1 VVAVASLAVLALLAL
16 TMIEATRGSTRSA
29 RAELDR
35 ARLTAAA
42 DAGVALAVQGLAQ
55 ASTARRWRADGRPRE
70 VSFDGARLEIRIED
84 EAGKVSLNAINS
96 GQVEALL
103 ASFGLQGAELEE
115 ARDAFLD
122 WRDQDDLPRPRGRER
137 EDYEADG
144 VRPRDGPL
152 RSNGELA
159 AIPAIG
165 PELAARMDPFVT
177 VYAPDRLTFDPANAS
192 PLARR
197 VMAVNEVFEDQIDG
211 AAVTEGGLSE
221 ELSGR
226 VDDGVT
232 GRPLRVIVTARSADG
247 AAARRDVVIELTGNP
262 ARPYVVRGRN

>member
-55 ASTARRWRADGRPRE
+55 ASPARRWRADGRVRE
-70 VSFDGARLEIRIED
+70 VAFDGARLEIRIED
-84 EAGKVSLNAINS
+84 ERGKVSLNAINS
-96 GQVEALL
+96 QQVEALL
-103 ASFGLQGAELEE
+103 AAFGLQGAELEE

-122 WRDQDDLPRPRGRER
+122 WRDQDELPRPRGRER
-137 EDYEADG
+137 EDYEAEG

-177 VYAPDRLTFDPANAS
+177 IYTPDRLPFDPTFAS
-192 PLARR
+192 PLAKR
-197 VMAVNEVFEDQIDG
+197 VMTENAFEDRVEG
-211 AAVTEGGLSE
+211 VAAVEGGLTD

-232 GRPLRVIVTARSADG
+232 GRPLRVRVTARSSDG

-262 ARPYVVRGRN
+262 ARPYVVRGRD

>member
-1 VVAVASLAVLALLAL
+1 MAVASLAVLALLAL
-16 TMIEATRGSTRSA
+16 TMIEAMRGSTRSA

-55 ASTARRWRADGRPRE
+55 ASPSRRWRPDGQIRE
-70 VSFDGARLEIRIED
+70 VSFEGAQLEIRIED
-84 EAGKVSLNAINS
+84 ERGKVSLNAINS
-96 GQVEALL
+96 QEVEALF
-103 ASFGLQGAELEE
+103 AAFGLQGAELEE

-122 WRDQDDLPRPRGRER
+122 WRDQDELPRPRGRER
-137 EDYEADG
+137 ADYRADG

-165 PELAARMDPFVT
+165 PDLAARMDPFVS
-177 VYAPDRLTFDPANAS
+177 VYTPDRLPFDPTFAS
-192 PLARR
+192 PLAKR
-197 VMAVNEVFEDQIDG
+197 VMAETEFEDRVDG
-211 AAVTEGGLSE
+211 VAVTAGGLTE

-232 GRPLRVIVTARSADG
+232 GRPLRVRVTARSGDG

-262 ARPYVVRGRN
+262 ARPYVVRGRD

>member
-1 VVAVASLAVLALLAL
+1 MVAVASLAVLALLAL

-55 ASTARRWRADGRPRE
+55 ASAGRRWRPDGRVRE
-70 VSFDGARLEIRIED
+70 VAFDGARLQIRIED
-84 EAGKVSLNAINS
+84 ERGKVSLNAINS
-96 GQVEALL
+96 RQAEALL
-103 ASFGLQGAELEE
+103 AAFGLQGAELEE

-122 WRDQDDLPRPRGRER
+122 WRDQDELPRPRGRER
-137 EDYEADG
+137 TDYEAEG

-165 PELAARMDPFVT
+165 PELAARIDPFVT
-177 VYAPDRLTFDPANAS
+177 IYTPDRLPFDPTYAS
-192 PLARR
+192 PLAKR
-197 VMAVNEVFEDQIDG
+197 VMAASEAFEDRVDD
-211 AAVTEGGLSE
+211 AAVVEGGLTQ

-226 VDDGVT
+226 VDDGAT
-232 GRPLRVIVTARSADG
+232 GRPLRVIVIASTADG